1 MRETMATAHDDA
13 VAYAGKLNLTASDRE
28 KIVRCLGSFPA
39 ACKSRGMFFEGVLD
53 AVKRMNGEAAARAVI
68 EDADIKYRITNFG
81 LFPHRDFYKIFYR
94 AARLIHPR
102 SSISDAMHQIA
113 QSFYPAMFAES
124 LAGKTMAVLLGKDPV
139 QVLGRLVDAY
149 KIAVPWNEHVCERS
163 DRGTFVWRCKVE
175 PCPFYARTL
184 EGIATGMVETV
195 TGRTPRFETIEH
207 SVAES
212 EQRFVFDVSF
222 D

>member
-28 KIVRCLGSFPA
+28 KIVRCLGSFPV

-102 SSISDAMHQIA
+102 SSISDAMHLVASRGI
-113 QSFYPAMFAES
+113 
-124 LAGKTMAVLLGKDPV
+124 KDWPS
-139 QVLGRLVDAY
+139 
-149 KIAVPWNEHVCERS
+149 PER
-163 DRGTFVWRCKVE
+163 G
-175 PCPFYARTL
+175 PP
-184 EGIATGMVETV
+184 
-195 TGRTPRFETIEH
+195 
-207 SVAES
+207 
-212 EQRFVFDVSF
+212 
-222 D
+222 